1 MTPTTSFLRHDGR
14 GGVQSQRGRL
24 YPAYEGLAWLQ
35 YAVSLEISIMA
46 RHCCHACPDL
56 CPRGRR
62 TVPMTAYQYGPETA
76 GPACQREYRRQRE
89 RQEDGP
95 VGVGPLESAGP
106 SHGPHTPLT
115 RQDGEWRQ

>member
-1 MTPTTSFLRHDGR
+1 M
-14 GGVQSQRGRL
+14 RGRL

-35 YAVSLEISIMA
+35 CAVSLEISIVA

-56 CPRGRR
+56 SLNGRR
-62 TVPMTAYQYGPETA
+62 TVPTTAYLYGPETA
-76 GPACQREYRRQRE
+76 GPARQRE
-89 RQEDGP
+89 HRRRRERPEDGP

-106 SHGPHTPLT
+106 SHGPRTPLT